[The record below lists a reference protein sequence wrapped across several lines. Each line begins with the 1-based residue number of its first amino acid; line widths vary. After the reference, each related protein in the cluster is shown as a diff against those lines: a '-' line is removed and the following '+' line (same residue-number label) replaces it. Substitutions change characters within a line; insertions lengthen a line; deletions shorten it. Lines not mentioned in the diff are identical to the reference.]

1 MIKEEENMDWE
12 KEAPL
17 LASLDRQNAF
27 TVPDGYFEGLQQN
40 VMSEIALEQL
50 QLKTPTFEIPANYFE
65 ESAEIIKARVLLE
78 SIKESVIHNDA
89 GFKVPDSYFED
100 LKSQTIQHIKPKKTN
115 VIRFNFLRY
124 ATAACILL
132 TTSLGIYFNVK
143 HTNNVSYQLSQVSSD
158 DLETYLK
165 QNTDAADIPMIV
177 ESLDEDVINDLSLP
191 QEN

>member
-40 VMSEIALEQL
+40 VMSEITLEQL

-65 ESAEIIKARVLLE
+65 ESAEIIQSTILLE
-78 SIKESVIHNDA
+78 SIKSNNNDA
-89 GFKVPDSYFED
+89 GFKVPDNYFED

-132 TTSLGIYFNVK
+132 TTSLGIYFNIK
-143 HTNNVSYQLSQVSSD
+143 HTSNVSYQLSQVSSD

-165 QNTDAADIPMIV
+165 QNTDATDIPMIV